1 MSDRGYL
8 FLFSVVVI
16 IVSLAAAV
24 WQIVSGAA
32 ASLDGLFLIL
42 VCGLVALAFA
52 LYVKFLLRTSLEP
65 DKPAGAKGK
74 K

>member
-8 FLFSVVVI
+8 FLFSVLVI
-16 IVSLAAAV
+16 LVSIAGAV

-42 VCGLVALAFA
+42 VCGLVAFAFA

-65 DKPAGAKGK
+65 EKPAGAKAK